1 MGWLGRRAGGKDE
14 VDRERGEGIDPD
26 VPTPPTGPLSRRV
39 FGLSEAMLRYGVLIL
54 VIGLGLGIALG
65 PLVAKD
71 TAYVLEND
79 LQVDQ
84 RKKIL
89 LTMIATLAV
98 VVVGYAALWLKWRRR
113 DRELGFGDAA
123 VRINRYSVILLG
135 APLLSGLLHPGIES
149 GQRLLALV
157 LIGVIAGLFLVVCYR
172 VLATTGLGQRG
183 LSPGRGV
190 ARWLPAALVVGLG
203 AFYAI
208 YMSHLALVDHRNMG
222 TATYD
227 LGIYNNVFWRTL
239 HGDTLGCSYCKAGEH
254 ASAHFDPIIILLAPL
269 YGLAPRADSLLV
281 FQTVWLATAVIPLYL
296 IAVRRLGDA
305 WSGVILV
312 AIYVL
317 YPALHGVN
325 MFDFHS
331 LTLVVPS
338 LVWSIYL
345 LDSGSKWAYAGVLAL
360 VLMTREDM
368 SLLACFLGLYAIFIG
383 RVRTGL
389 VTILVAVVYLATIKT
404 MFMNDSGLIMKESQ
418 DSTSYAKFYEEMI
431 PHAEEGVRGLVISAV
446 TNPVFVLKLLLKEP
460 KFFFFLALL
469 LPVMFLPLAA
479 GRKTVIMLY
488 GLVFIGFA
496 SRKHMFSLHFQYSS
510 VLFPVLLAA
519 LPDGVARTSKG
530 RIAAAFATEPHT
542 LVRTLMLTCLCS
554 TALASLKFGV
564 MLPNRSF
571 RAGWNVLDR
580 TPDRTQKDRYRF
592 IEQVAAELPGEAS
605 VCNTSGLGP
614 HVSSRQDVAL
624 WPACKDSDYLVLNI
638 QGFKTK
644 DDRKLDRMVKDGK
657 YRLVDT
663 GFGIE
668 VFEKVDP
675 SERATAR
682 EEGKKLPDTA
692 KRRAGEEAR
701 RDTEEAPNPYEDAP
715 DDGQAREGEAKAP
728 ETKKDDEPGQ
738 KVEDA
743 RPSKRAPVDKPK
755 PDKDKSD
762 DDEPAAAADTDGKA
776 PPVKP

>member
-14 VDRERGEGIDPD
+14 VDGRQGEAADAGIPEA
-26 VPTPPTGPLSRRV
+26 PTGPVSRRI
-39 FGLSEAMLRYGVLIL
+39 FGLSEALLRYGALML
-54 VIGLGLGIALG
+54 AIGLGLGIALG
-65 PLVAKD
+65 PLLAKD

-79 LQVDQ
+79 LQIDQ
-84 RKKIL
+84 RKKIIVA
-89 LTMIATLAV
+89 MISTLV
-98 VVVGYAALWLKWRRR
+98 VVVGSYLAIWIAWRRR
-113 DRELGFGDAA
+113 DRALGFGDAA
-123 VRINRYSVILLG
+123 TRINRYSVLLLS
-135 APLLSGLLHPGIES
+135 APLLAGLLHPGIES
-149 GQRLLALV
+149 SHRLLALV
-157 LIGVIAGLFLVVCYR
+157 LIGIIAGLFLVVCYR
-172 VLATTGLGQRG
+172 VLDATGLGERG
-183 LSPGRGV
+183 RASRRGV
-190 ARWLPAALVVGLG
+190 GRWLPAALVVGLG

-269 YGLAPRADSLLV
+269 YGLAPRADTLLV
-281 FQTVWLATAVIPLYL
+281 FQSVWLATAVIPLYL

-305 WSGVILV
+305 PAGVIVV

-338 LVWSIYL
+338 LVWAIYL
-345 LDSGSKWAYAGVLAL
+345 VDSGSRWAYAGVLAL
-360 VLMTREDM
+360 VLLTREDM
-368 SLLACFLGLYAIFIG
+368 SLLACFIGLYAILIG

-389 VTILVAVVYLATIKT
+389 LTIVVALVYLATIKT
-404 MFMNDSGLIMKESQ
+404 MFMNDAGLIMQESQ

-431 PHAEEGVRGLVISAV
+431 PHGKEGVRGLVISAV

-460 KFFFFLALL
+460 KFFFFMALL
-469 LPVMFLPLAA
+469 VPVLFLPLAA
-479 GRKTVIMLY
+479 GRKTIIMLY

-510 VLFPVLLAA
+510 VLFPVLIAA

-530 RIAAAFATEPHT
+530 RLARAFEAREQT
-542 LVRTLMLTCLCS
+542 LVRTLLLTCLCS
-554 TALASLKFGV
+554 TLLTSVKFGV

-592 IEQVAAELPGEAS
+592 IEQIAAELPGESS

-624 WPACKDSDYLVLNI
+624 WPSCKDADYLVLNI

-657 YRLVDT
+657 YRLVDA
-663 GFGIE
+663 GFGVE
-668 VFEKVDP
+668 VLEKVDP
-675 SERATAR
+675 TERSAAR
-682 EEGKKLPDTA
+682 EEAKKLPDTA
-692 KRRAGEEAR
+692 KRRASEEAR

-715 DDGQAREGEAKAP
+715 DDGQAREGETKAADP
-728 ETKKDDEPGQ
+728 KKDDEPGQ
-738 KVEDA
+738 KVDDA
-743 RPSKRAPVDKPK
+743 RPSKRAPADKPK
-755 PDKDKSD
+755 PDKDKSN
-762 DDEPAAAADTDGKA
+762 DDEPGGDTDGKA
-776 PPVKP
+776 APKKP